1 MKTKNFDL
9 TGAIIEYEGGEL
21 NDTNTLYLFSKLVK
35 TGQAWSLQ
43 GHYGRTASALIQ
55 DNFLT
60 STGELTDKAQ
70 EFIVNN

>member
-21 NDTNTLYLFSKLVK
+21 NAANTLYLFSELVK